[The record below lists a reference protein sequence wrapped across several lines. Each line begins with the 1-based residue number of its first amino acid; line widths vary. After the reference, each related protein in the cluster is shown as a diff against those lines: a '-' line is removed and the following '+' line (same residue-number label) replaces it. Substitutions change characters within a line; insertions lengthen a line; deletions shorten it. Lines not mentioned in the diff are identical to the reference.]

1 MKTDDLKR
9 TQSARLIFLGILLFL
24 LGLIV
29 GLLVPVFANP
39 RMGVSSHLEG
49 VLNGMFLVLL
59 GLIWERLELSTRWL
73 RLTFWLAVYG
83 TFVNWLGVLIA
94 AVFDAGKMLGI
105 AAEGKEGPPLAEG
118 VVTFSLISL
127 SLAMLMVSIT
137 ILVGLKRGMNRSAA
151 SA

>member
-1 MKTDDLKR
+1 MDFKR
-9 TQSARLIFLGILLFL
+9 TQAERLIYLGAWLFL

-49 VLNGMFLVLL
+49 VFNGMFLIML
-59 GLIWERLELSTRWL
+59 GLIWSRLELSEKWL
-73 RLTFWLAVYG
+73 RLTFWLSIYG
-83 TFVNWLGVLIA
+83 TFVNWGGILIA
-94 AVFDAGKMLGI
+94 AIFDAGKMLGI

-118 VVTFSLISL
+118 IVTFSLITL
-127 SLAMLMVSIT
+127 SLAMLIVSIT

>member
-1 MKTDDLKR
+1 MDIKR
-9 TQSARLIFLGILLFL
+9 TQSERLIYLGVWLFL

-49 VLNGMFLVLL
+49 VLNGMFLIML
-59 GLIWERLELSTRWL
+59 GLIWSRLELSEKWL
-73 RLTFWLAVYG
+73 RLTFWLSIYG
-83 TFVNWLGVLIA
+83 TFVNWGGILIA
-94 AVFDAGKMLGI
+94 AIFDAGKMLGI
-105 AAEGKEGPPLAEG
+105 AAEGQEGPPLAEG
-118 VVTFSLISL
+118 IVTFSLITL
-127 SLAMLMVSIT
+127 SLAMLIVSIT